1 MSLQNNIDES
11 STFTR
16 SVDAIEADA
25 FEDISKCIQANPV
38 HSNEILTLSEEV
50 DETDSSMVSKTE
62 NMLEEV
68 VSLPNSQKRI
78 VHNQSDLLKNFWSG
92 YVKFIDVDKRSF
104 CAELT
109 DILLDEETIE
119 VEFDFDDLYMQ
130 DLTELKPGSLI
141 SWKIGT
147 RYYSTQEQENF
158 EKIYI
163 EKQAYVN
170 TCSFD

>member
-68 VSLPNSQKRI
+68 VS
-78 VHNQSDLLKNFWSG
+78 
-92 YVKFIDVDKRSF
+92 
-104 CAELT
+104 
-109 DILLDEETIE
+109 
-119 VEFDFDDLYMQ
+119 
-130 DLTELKPGSLI
+130 
-141 SWKIGT
+141 
-147 RYYSTQEQENF
+147 
-158 EKIYI
+158 
-163 EKQAYVN
+163 
-170 TCSFD
+170 